1 MIDLYYSTM
10 LTSEFY
16 ISARLGTPSVAV
28 GSNRKILPVAA
39 MATLSGNLT
48 ALVGSLP
55 IKNTTR

>member
-1 MIDLYYSTM
+1 M

-28 GSNRKILPVAA
+28 GSNRKILPAAA

-48 ALVGSLP
+48 ALVGSQP